1 MGVRLVDDL
10 LPLRLRVV
18 AAQVGTVVPAGLGR
32 GGISG
37 GTGGIVNILQQ
48 YQKAVKARDRRLGS
62 ALVVAN
68 KFLEVGQEHNFENGY
83 SHEYQVGDMLTLC
96 QGWADIE
103 HSYGRAKVIR
113 RVNHETVVIR
123 RTQ

>member
-1 MGVRLVDDL
+1 VRHIRDRKSNERLEESHL
-10 LPLRLRVV
+10 SALPS
-18 AAQVGTVVPAGLGR
+18 PE
-32 GGISG
+32 GGEM
-37 GTGGIVNILQQ
+37 NILQQ

-123 RTQ
+123 RMS